1 VILLEKVKNLG
12 NLGEKVHVKPGYAR
26 NFLLPRSKAVR
37 ASADALKQFE
47 ARRAE
52 LEAKAEKILAEAQ
65 KRHTALSG
73 QRYVIEARASEEG
86 RLFGSVSLADI
97 AKVITAA
104 GSTVT
109 KGEVR
114 IENGPIRTVGDYE
127 VDVLLHPE
135 VTVRVILAVQAA

>member
-1 VILLEKVKNLG
+1 MEVILLEKVKNLG

-37 ASADALKQFE
+37 ASAD